1 MNHRQGSFSNRRK
14 LARIAIVMPAR
25 VRIVSGIF
33 GRGRAFQ
40 AEVLDYNRF
49 GCALKSE
56 RSMPLG
62 RRLVLDLNAG
72 HFIVR
77 HLPAEV
83 VSSARIAGG
92 FRIGVRFFRRLGAL
106 TNEASPALAALSGLE
121 ESLQPQGQPSG

>member
-1 MNHRQGSFSNRRK
+1 MNNRQGSFSNRRK
-14 LARIAIVMPAR
+14 LARIATAMPAK
-25 VRIVSGIF
+25 VRIISGIF
-33 GRGRAFQ
+33 GRGRAFD

-56 RSMPLG
+56 RGMPLG
-62 RRLVLDLNAG
+62 RRLVMDLNAG

-83 VSSARIAGG
+83 VSSVRVPGG
-92 FRIGVRFFRRLGAL
+92 FRVGVRFFRRLGDL

-121 ESLQPQGQPSG
+121 ESL